1 MRDPSSIAIAFV
13 MPLFLL
19 LLFGYGVSLDADHVP
34 VAFVAER
41 PTADTRD
48 FAASLLGSHYFA
60 VLPMRSMPEAEQAIR
75 EGRVNAIVRLRA
87 DFSERLRRPD
97 GAPIQVIVNGVDANT
112 ARLTLGYLEGAWG
125 NWLARRAAGTGQA
138 LAVPVEL
145 TPRIWFNSE
154 VKSRNF
160 LVPGLV
166 AIIMTLIGALLTALV
181 MAREWERGT
190 LEALLVTPT
199 SMSEILLGKIV
210 AYFVLGTGGML
221 LTVGMAVGWF
231 GVPLRGS
238 FWLLWACASLYLLAA
253 LGMGLSISALSRN
266 QFIAGQIAI
275 VGTFLPAFLLSGF
288 IFDIGS
294 MPGAIQ
300 AVTYLIVARYFI
312 PIVQTLFLAG
322 DVWSIVLP
330 NVLALML
337 MAAFFLGVTWK
348 KSKKRLE

>member
-1 MRDPSSIAIAFV
+1 M
-13 MPLFLL
+13 
-19 LLFGYGVSLDADHVP
+19 
-34 VAFVAER
+34 
-41 PTADTRD
+41 
-48 FAASLLGSHYFA
+48 
-60 VLPMRSMPEAEQAIR
+60 R
-75 EGRVNAIVRLRA
+75 EGGVNAIVRLRA

-125 NWLARRAAGTGQA
+125 NWLTRRAEANGQE
-138 LAVPVEL
+138 LAMPVEMEQ
-145 TPRIWFNSE
+145 RIWFNSE

-166 AIIMTLIGALLTALV
+166 AIIMTLIGTLLTALV

-190 LEALLVTPT
+190 LEALLVTPA

-210 AYFVLGTGGML
+210 AYFALGTGGML
-221 LTVGMAVGWF
+221 LTVGLAVWLF

-238 FWLLWACASLYLLAA
+238 FWLLWACASLFLLAA
-253 LGMGLSISALSRN
+253 LGMGLTISTLARN

-288 IFDIGS
+288 IFDIAS
-294 MPGAIQ
+294 MPAPIR
-300 AVTYLIVARYFI
+300 AVTHLIIARYFVAI
-312 PIVQTLFLAG
+312 AQTLFLAG

-330 NVLALML
+330 NALALLL
-337 MAAFFLGVTWK
+337 MASIFLGITWR
-348 KSKKRLE
+348 KSRKRLE